1 MDPTFKGLH
10 QAHAVALDAYQRE
23 DLWPDGVREALRA
36 LLGFLGAEPDDTHA
50 YLVQL
55 RYVPG
60 GDQHLDAAREAFTVF
75 LTPGHDADPDLP
87 LLTAELITGGV
98 LHLITRH
105 ALEGRVAE
113 LPSTLAELT
122 GLVLG
127 AYLPAEEVRR
137 AVQRC

>member
-1 MDPTFKGLH
+1 MNPTFKSLH
-10 QAHAVALDAYQRE
+10 QAHAAALDAYERE

-36 LLGFLGAEPDDTHA
+36 LLELLGAEPEHA
-50 YLVQL
+50 HTYLVEL

-60 GDQHLDAAREAFTVF
+60 GEQHLAAAREAFTSF

-87 LLTAELITGGV
+87 LLTAELITGGI

-105 ALEGRVAE
+105 AFEGRVAE

-122 GLVLG
+122 CLVL
-127 AYLPAEEVRR
+127 APYLPAEEVRQTVR
-137 AVQRC
+137 RC